1 MNIKILQ
8 LDFNNK
14 EAENLLFNRYEDF
27 RHKAS
32 RKYPNKDDMLG
43 LYNIVYEIE
52 NYVNSTMDNSMISI
66 CDDIFYIFNM
76 MIPDGFKGHSLSVSD
91 IIQIDDRYF
100 YVDSFGFKEV

>member
-8 LDFNNK
+8 LDYSNK

-27 RHKAS
+27 WHKVN
-32 RKYPNKDDMLG
+32 RKYPNKSDKLG
-43 LYNIVYEIE
+43 LYNTVYEIE
-52 NYVNSTMDNSMISI
+52 NYANPTMDNSLISI
-66 CDDIFYIFNM
+66 CDDIFNM

>member
-8 LDFNNK
+8 LDHSNK

-27 RHKAS
+27 WHKAS
-32 RKYPNKDDMLG
+32 RKYPNKDDKLG
-43 LYNIVYEIE
+43 LYNVVYEIK
-52 NYVNSTMDNSMISI
+52 NYNNPTMDNSLISI

-76 MIPDGFKGHSLSVSD
+76 MIPEGFNGHSLSVSD